1 MLKLVGD
8 EKQDITSKYF
18 PTHFFLSTKGN
29 IVISQWKNQTDITV
43 TQVTRVYIVTTGTH
57 QLHVNCC
64 MYDPMHWEHSIAS
77 VLVLLQM
84 HNLSLNIRGYQTN
97 TNGGMFYKVT
107 SLICHKHQSHERQ
120 TVRNYSRWKKTKT
133 TWQLNAICDTGLNW
147 VLDPKTVLLLLWM
160 PLLRNGWFWFF
171 FQFITFVKKPQNVNL
186 IENTLSICT
195 PYNENEVVKTL
206 QAHLATS

>member
-1 MLKLVGD
+1 MGD
-8 EKQDITSKYF
+8 EKQAIISKYF
-18 PTHFFLSTKGN
+18 PTHFFLITKGN

-64 MYDPMHWEHSIAS
+64 MHDPMHWEHSITS

-84 HNLSLNIRGYQTN
+84 HNLSLNIRGHQTN
-97 TNGGMFYKVT
+97 TNWGMFYKVT
-107 SLICHKHQSHERQ
+107 SLICHKHQSHKRQ
-120 TVRNYSRWKKTKT
+120 TVRNYSRWKKAKT
-133 TWQLNAICDTGLNW
+133 TWQLNAICDTELNW
-147 VLDPKTVLLLLWM
+147 VLDPKIVFLLLWM
-160 PLLRNGWFWFF
+160 ASVRNGWFGIFF
-171 FQFITFVKKPQNVNL
+171 SIYSFVKKPQNVNL

-195 PYNENEVVKTL
+195 PYENEIVKAL